1 MVTERSRSKAGPYL
15 ALEEKP
21 AHPVETRPGTAS
33 SALVGEAATLLGG
46 SLDET
51 LRAIAGTAQ
60 RSLGAD
66 RATCY
71 VISEEER
78 VSGVHTTES
87 DPEQRRFLESSLG
100 VEVTDLP
107 IWKIL
112 LGDSDPLF
120 VIEDIGRTTM
130 IGDGLRSK
138 LGAGA
143 IMGVRLEHES
153 IEREGQPELLGA
165 VLLSFREPRP
175 IGPAERAAARGLANL
190 AGLAIGNA
198 RLRDQAL
205 AHLAEAQQRAD
216 TDELTDLPNRRGL
229 EERLRAAL
237 SAARDRG
244 EPASFL
250 VLDLDN
256 FRRVNVGYGHGAGD
270 AALRL
275 VARTLE
281 AGLRPGD
288 VAGRTGGEEFLIILP
303 GTGSRGAWLV
313 AERMRAAL
321 GALGGGAWLLTVSIG
336 VACYPE
342 HGTEAG
348 ELLRAAESAMY
359 DAKRLGRDRSIV
371 FEPLAA
377 RDRSVRAAHA
387 QEENEDHLRSVIALA
402 EAIDARDPSTYAHS
416 RTVGGLAA
424 RIADRLGRSGERVE
438 EVRVAGLLH
447 DIGKVAVPD
456 AILHKR
462 GPLLD
467 SEWRQVRRHPE
478 VGSSILIHR
487 MMGEIREWVLRHHER
502 PDGKGYPGGL
512 TGDAI
517 PVEARILAVADA
529 YEAMISDR
537 PYRRGMDPAAAQ
549 AELARCCGT
558 QFDGAVVDA
567 FLSALREDL

>member
-33 SALVGEAATLLGG
+33 SALVGEAPTLLGG
-46 SLDET
+46 SLGET

-112 LGDSDPLF
+112 LGDSDPLL
-120 VIEDIGRTTM
+120 VIEDLGRTTM

-190 AGLAIGNA
+190 GGLAIGNA

-216 TDELTDLPNRRGL
+216 TDELTDLLNRRGL
-229 EERLRAAL
+229 EEPLRAAL

-256 FRRVNVGYGHGAGD
+256 FRRVNVG
-270 AALRL
+270 
-275 VARTLE
+275 
-281 AGLRPGD
+281 
-288 VAGRTGGEEFLIILP
+288 
-303 GTGSRGAWLV
+303 
-313 AERMRAAL
+313 
-321 GALGGGAWLLTVSIG
+321 
-336 VACYPE
+336 YPE

-424 RIADRLGRSGERVE
+424 KIADRLGLSGERVE

-558 QFDGAVVDA
+558 QCDGAVVDA
-567 FLSALREDL
+567 FLSALRLRRPPARGSSRA